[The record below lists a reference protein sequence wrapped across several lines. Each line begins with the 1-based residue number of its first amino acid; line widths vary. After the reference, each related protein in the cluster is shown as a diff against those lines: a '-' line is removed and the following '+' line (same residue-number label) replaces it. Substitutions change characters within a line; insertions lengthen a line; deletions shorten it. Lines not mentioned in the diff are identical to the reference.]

1 MMAIFEG
8 AGVALVTPF
17 KENGSVNYEVLESL
31 IEEQIAAGTDCIV
44 AMGTTGESATTSE
57 EEHIQ
62 VIRFVCEV
70 VNGRIP
76 VVAGTGSN
84 CTQTAVELSVEAEE
98 AGADGVLLVS
108 PYYNKATQNGL
119 KAHFTKIANS
129 IKIPAILYNVP
140 SRTGVNIAPET
151 IVDLCRHVEN
161 IVGVKEASGNFSAAE
176 LNEYIATIKEGG
188 EVSAKEFPS
197 YLSVFI
203 SDYFNTPAESAVL
216 HEDHLAALYYEY
228 AMKCGNKFVAAW
240 FEFNLNIN
248 NILVAFTSRKF
259 KWDIAS
265 NIVGNTEVCEALRT
279 SSARDFGL
287 SGEVDVFESLV
298 KISEITELVEREKKL
313 DALRWNWM
321 EDAIFFDYFTVERI
335 FAFLLKLEMIER
347 WISLD
352 KERGNQL
359 FRSIIESLK
368 NDVQIPAE
376 FR

>member
-1 MMAIFEG
+1 M
-8 AGVALVTPF
+8 
-17 KENGSVNYEVLESL
+17 
-31 IEEQIAAGTDCIV
+31 
-44 AMGTTGESATTSE
+44 
-57 EEHIQ
+57 H
-62 VIRFVCEV
+62 
-70 VNGRIP
+70 
-76 VVAGTGSN
+76 
-84 CTQTAVELSVEAEE
+84 
-98 AGADGVLLVS
+98 
-108 PYYNKATQNGL
+108 
-119 KAHFTKIANS
+119 
-129 IKIPAILYNVP
+129 
-140 SRTGVNIAPET
+140 
-151 IVDLCRHVEN
+151 
-161 IVGVKEASGNFSAAE
+161 
-176 LNEYIATIKEGG
+176 
-188 EVSAKEFPS
+188 
-197 YLSVFI
+197 
-203 SDYFNTPAESAVL
+203 
-216 HEDHLAALYYEY
+216 
-228 AMKCGNKFVAAW
+228 CGNMFVSAW

-265 NIVGNTEVCEALRT
+265 NVVGNTEVCEALRT

-321 EDAIFFDYFTVERI
+321 EDAIFFDYFTIERI

-368 NDVQIPAE
+368 NEVQIPAE